1 MPKDWY
7 RNGWNRNNLLFTSAD
22 KERSLGQG
30 INNCVYTNNRLM
42 YNLKFMQ
49 LVWSLPADFKHEPVG
64 GDLPL
69 WRSDTR
75 FHLENG
81 ADIFFLCL
89 ICALRCRRRLAAQ
102 SFWSGKKK
110 NRRTSGTMRYFQII
124 IYGPLGNW
132 TNSETPNLQEVVKV

>member
-30 INNCVYTNNRLM
+30 ITNCVYTNICLI

-49 LVWSLPADFKHEPVG
+49 LVWSLPADFKREPVG

-69 WRSDTR
+69 WRGDTWFLWGR
-75 FHLENG
+75 RQYFLSSFNLCATLLSPLSGSKFLEW
-81 ADIFFLCL
+81 
-89 ICALRCRRRLAAQ
+89 Q
-102 SFWSGKKK
+102 EE

-124 IYGPLGNW
+124 IYGALGNW